1 MAFLVDI
8 ILILMIVLAAWMG
21 YRRGVL
27 KTIVKFVLLLVSV
40 ILAKT
45 LSGALASSLAASL
58 PMPGIGTK
66 LASYLNVNIEKLES
80 MSLAE
85 LLTDWGFSEK
95 AAASIEKFVGSTA
108 HSANESI
115 TRQVTPAIDRLLTE
129 ILLFA
134 FLLLVFWLVTIL
146 LTTLVNNMLEL
157 PVLSTVNHT
166 TGLIAG
172 LGVGLLSVFLIVH
185 ISWWQQKFK
194 S

>member
-45 LSGALASSLAASL
+45 LSGALASSLASSL

-115 TRQVTPAIDRLLTE
+115 TRQVTP
-129 ILLFA
+129 
-134 FLLLVFWLVTIL
+134 
-146 LTTLVNNMLEL
+146 
-157 PVLSTVNHT
+157 ST
-166 TGLIAG
+166 GC
-172 LGVGLLSVFLIVH
+172 
-185 ISWWQQKFK
+185 
-194 S
+194 